1 MKKYTLQ
8 TVTETGELVKEST
21 LELTEGSILILQ
33 PKIEIA
39 IDTLMMA
46 HEIVSDALREG
57 RDVLTIPE
65 FIELKVLEVK
75 E

>member
-8 TVTETGELVKEST
+8 TITDIGELVKESI
-21 LELTEGSILILQ
+21 LELNEGSILIVQ
-33 PKIEIA
+33 PKIQIA
-39 IDTLMMA
+39 MGTLKIIHETMA
-46 HEIVSDALREG
+46 NALQDG